1 MTVEIIQPIACK
13 NCTHAFWQGQNEYL
27 CRRYPPTAVTV
38 LGPGK
43 NGPEV
48 KGVFGIYPPTPADNR
63 CGEFQRAVIRASD
76 VSELSAAN

>member
-48 KGVFGIYPPTPADNR
+48 KGVFGIYK
-63 CGEFQRAVIRASD
+63 
-76 VSELSAAN
+76 SAYPSFLLGFGQYMQS